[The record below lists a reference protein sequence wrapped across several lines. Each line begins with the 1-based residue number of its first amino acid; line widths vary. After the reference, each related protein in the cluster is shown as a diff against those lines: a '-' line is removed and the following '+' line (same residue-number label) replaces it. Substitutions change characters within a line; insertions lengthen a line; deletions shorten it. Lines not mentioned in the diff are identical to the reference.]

1 MSLIT
6 NKDNVYFMAPFMNSD
21 YGDDFSNFM
30 EGDFTIYVKCK
41 LVEDS
46 LEKNSPAYFF
56 SRNGKHSGMCL
67 VKNNDDL
74 VFVNFSYW
82 IIDKNETPKHI
93 IIPFLLPES
102 YVYKMNE
109 YVMICNHEE
118 SKIDC
123 YINNLKVGSVDYK
136 DMSKENYDKSFI
148 WFGCGTMFSEDK
160 YKNVGEYEYELTFA
174 LDKILTTDEIYEL
187 KETYTKDLMFIGD
200 GLPIIN
206 DDVSH
211 KKNIKFLVNFK
222 NKTQYKIWNLAFNG
236 HNPQLYI
243 ENNILF

>member
-6 NKDNVYFMAPFMNSD
+6 NKDNVYFMAPFMNSE

-30 EGDFTIYVKCK
+30 EGDFTIYVKCR
-41 LVEDS
+41 LIENS
-46 LEKNSPAYFF
+46 LEKNSPSYFF

-74 VFVNFSYW
+74 VFVNFTYW
-82 IIDKNETPKHI
+82 VIDKNETPKHI
-93 IIPFLLPES
+93 IIPFLLPNS
-102 YVYKMNE
+102 FVYEMNE
-109 YVMICNHEE
+109 YIMICNHQE

-123 YINNLKVGSVDYK
+123 YINNLKVGSVNYEN
-136 DMSKENYDKSFI
+136 MEKENYTESFI
-148 WFGCGTMFSEDK
+148 WFGCGTMFSEDE
-160 YKNVGEYEYELTFA
+160 YKNIGEYEYNLTFA
-174 LDKILTTDEIYEL
+174 LDKSLTIDEIHEL
-187 KETYTKDLMFIGD
+187 KDTYMMDSLLIGD

-206 DDVSH
+206 DKVPH
-211 KKNIKFLVNFK
+211 KKNIKFLIDFK
-222 NKTQYKIWNLAFNG
+222 HKTQYKFWNVAFTG

>member
-1 MSLIT
+1 MSLTT
-6 NKDNVYFMAPFMNSD
+6 NKDNIYFMAPFMNSD

-30 EGDFTIYVKCK
+30 DGDFTIFVRCK
-41 LVEDS
+41 LKEDS

-82 IIDKNETPKHI
+82 IVDKNNTPKHI

-136 DMSKENYDKSFI
+136 DMTKENYDKSFI

-160 YKNVGEYEYELTFA
+160 YKNIGEYEYELVFA
-174 LDKILTTDEIYEL
+174 LDKCLSIDEILEL
-187 KETYTKDLMFIGD
+187 EKTYQNDLVMIGD
-200 GLPIIN
+200 ELPILDN
-206 DDVSH
+206 NCLF
-211 KKNIKFLVNFK
+211 KKNIKFLINFK
-222 NKTQYKIWNLAFNG
+222 NKTKYKIWNLAFNG

>member
-6 NKDNVYFMAPFMNSD
+6 NKDNIYFMAPFMNSD

-30 EGDFTIYVKCK
+30 DKDFTIYVRCK
-41 LVEDS
+41 LKEDS
-46 LEKNSPAYFF
+46 LKKNSPAYFF

-82 IIDKNETPKHI
+82 IIDKNENPKHI
-93 IIPFLLPES
+93 IVPFLLPES
-102 YVYKMNE
+102 YVHKMND
-109 YVMICNHEE
+109 YIMICNHEE

-136 DMSKENYDKSFI
+136 DMTKENYDKSFI
-148 WFGCGTMFSEDK
+148 WFGCGTMFSEDE
-160 YKNVGEYEYELTFA
+160 YKNIGEYEYELTFA
-174 LDKILTTDEIYEL
+174 LNKCLTIDEILEL
-187 KETYTKDLMFIGD
+187 KKTYENDLVMIGD
-200 GLPIIN
+200 ELPILGN
-206 DDVSH
+206 NCLF
-211 KKNIKFLVNFK
+211 KKNIKFLINFK
-222 NKTQYKIWNLAFNG
+222 NKTQYKIWNLVFNG

>member
-6 NKDNVYFMAPFMNSD
+6 NKDNIYFMAPFMNSD

-30 EGDFTIYVKCK
+30 NGDFTIYVRCK
-41 LVEDS
+41 LKEDS

-67 VKNNDDL
+67 VKNNDNL

-102 YVYKMNE
+102 YVYKMND

-136 DMSKENYDKSFI
+136 DMTKETDDKSFI

-160 YKNVGEYEYELTFA
+160 YKNIGEYEYELTFA
-174 LDKILTTDEIYEL
+174 LDKCLTIDEILELEKTYEN
-187 KETYTKDLMFIGD
+187 DLVMIGD
-200 GLPIIN
+200 ELPILGN
-206 DDVSH
+206 DCSF
-211 KKNIKFLVNFK
+211 KKNIKFLINFK